1 MDLGHVKWKEYSNL
15 NETFIPLDSQNATHF
30 TILEKKDVPIF
41 VFFTN
46 KEQVGINRH
55 AGDDHW

>member
-1 MDLGHVKWKEYSNL
+1 MKLLFHL
-15 NETFIPLDSQNATHF
+15 IHRMPH
-30 TILEKKDVPIF
+30 ILQFSKKKDVPIF